1 MFYSN
6 SFEKVQRILAR
17 LIKGWSL
24 KALSAPITIEALGE
38 PTASELDQAE
48 RLMLLSAM
56 PLTAIAFYE
65 KKLDSLC
72 PKKDGQLIVTTGR
85 LGEKSLSRLL
95 GVCSLP
101 ILMPT
106 SRAAYLYM
114 VRAHEGEHGTE
125 HKSIVETLA
134 RSRQCVWIVRARLLA
149 KKVCQVCY
157 VCKRL
162 KKKLSGQLMAKMK
175 EESLTVC
182 RPWTFVSLDFAGP
195 IKVKGAVNARA
206 KKKCW
211 IIVYCCRSTKAV
223 CLLATCGYDT
233 AGFLL
238 KHEEFVANHGA
249 PAKIVS
255 DRGSQLV
262 SAGIVLAEKES
273 QADKESPG
281 KWNWQKITR
290 DNSASTWQFVPVGSQ
305 HFNGLPE
312 ATVKVLKKSLSLA
325 LHPGVELNYP
335 ELITLLAKISYSI
348 NARPLGLASTSNT
361 SQQEDVMMPITPN
374 MLLLGRSSDVSPPLI
389 YSFEEKFST
398 RLAYIAQVEQ
408 EWWDRWYKQVLPTL
422 FTFKKWKKKQEN
434 IVIGDIVM
442 LRYAGHF
449 KDDYC
454 LARVSEV
461 HPDDEGLVR
470 VVTVKYRKKNPRE
483 SKIVYKSKPLLT
495 EKVAVHR
502 LQRLDLADESEDYE
516 ELMAADKDEE
526 VAGAVHGVQGEF
538 LACCHGLK
546 VVKTW

>member
-1 MFYSN
+1 
-6 SFEKVQRILAR
+6 
-17 LIKGWSL
+17 
-24 KALSAPITIEALGE
+24 
-38 PTASELDQAE
+38 
-48 RLMLLSAM
+48 
-56 PLTAIAFYE
+56 
-65 KKLDSLC
+65 
-72 PKKDGQLIVTTGR
+72 
-85 LGEKSLSRLL
+85 
-95 GVCSLP
+95 
-101 ILMPT
+101 
-106 SRAAYLYM
+106 M

-149 KKVCQVCY
+149 KKVCQFCY
-157 VCKRL
+157 VCKRR
-162 KKKLSGQLMAKMK
+162 KKQLSGQLMAKIK